1 MAHLEIGV
9 LNFIVGKLFASAKTT
24 RTGGISPV
32 AFLAVLCSFSTG
44 VWLYM
49 ILSAPHSISE
59 IFIPDK
65 GVHSDF
71 ILHTRRALQLD
82 ELSGFASSF
91 VWLLYSLLELRAA
104 GIEGKRIILPVV
116 LFPIMLACLG
126 PGSTFA
132 LGWYWKE
139 TLIQAGNV
147 AVPRR
152 RKYRNH

>member
-9 LNFIVGKLFASAKTT
+9 LNFIVGRLFSTFASAGTI
-24 RTGGISPV
+24 RAGGISS
-32 AFLAVLCSFSTG
+32 AIFLAGLCSVSTG

-49 ILSAPHSISE
+49 ILSAPFSIWE
-59 IFIPDK
+59 VFVPDK
-65 GVHSDF
+65 GMHSDF

-91 VWLLYSLLELRAA
+91 AWLFYSLLDLWAA
-104 GIEGKRIILPVV
+104 GIVGKKMILPVA
-116 LFPIMLACLG
+116 LFPIVFVCLG
-126 PGSTFA
+126 PGSAFA

-147 AVPRR
+147 AVP
-152 RKYRNH
+152 K